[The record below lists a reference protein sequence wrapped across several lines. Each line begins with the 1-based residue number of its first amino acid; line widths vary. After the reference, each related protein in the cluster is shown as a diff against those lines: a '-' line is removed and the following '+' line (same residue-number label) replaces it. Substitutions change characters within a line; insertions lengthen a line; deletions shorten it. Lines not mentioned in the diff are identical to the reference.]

1 MGRQSR
7 AGLRSVRMVG
17 AAMSKFGKME
27 RTMREDA
34 SVTALAAIN
43 RAGVDPSVV
52 EEILVGNAFGFADR
66 QGHLGPLIAT
76 SLGLE
81 NVATATVESACA
93 SSGVALQMGFNS
105 VASGLVDAV
114 LVIGV
119 EKVSQVDTRTA
130 TTYFTYGSDVSFEAG
145 SGGTFPGLYA
155 TLATAY
161 LHKYGATEE
170 QLAHV
175 AVKNHR
181 NALANPN
188 AHLHKAITVEQ
199 VMKSQYVAWPL
210 KFYDCCP
217 FSDGSAAVLLMSAG
231 MAKAWGAEG
240 VEIIGSG
247 RGGSA
252 AQLSARSSLV
262 EIPGTRQAAQQAFA
276 QAGVTPKQI
285 DFAEVHDCFTIAE
298 VLATEDLGLLKR
310 GQGASAAVEGVTAL
324 SGDVPINPSGG
335 LKAKGHPVGAT
346 GASQAVEVFEQLD
359 GRAGAR
365 QVKGAEVALTHNVG
379 ATGGSCAVHI
389 FRRA

>member
-1 MGRQSR
+1 
-7 AGLRSVRMVG
+7 MVG
-17 AAMSKFGKME
+17 AAMSKFGKMD

-34 SVTALAAIN
+34 AASALAAVN
-43 RAGVDPSVV
+43 RAGVDPSIV

-81 NVATATVESACA
+81 NVATATIESACA
-93 SSGVALQMGFNS
+93 SSGVALQIGVNN
-105 VASGLVDAV
+105 VASGLTDAT
-114 LVIGV
+114 LVVGV
-119 EKVSQVDTRTA
+119 EKVSGVDTRTA
-130 TTYFTYGSDVSFEAG
+130 TTYFTYGSDVPFEAG

-155 TLATAY
+155 TLASAY
-161 LHKYGATEE
+161 LRKYGATEE

-199 VMKSQYVAWPL
+199 VLASPYISWPL
-210 KFYDCCP
+210 KFFDCCP
-217 FSDGSAAVLLMSAG
+217 FSDGSAAVLLMAAPV
-231 MAKAWGAEG
+231 AKAWGLEG
-240 VEIIGSG
+240 IEVIGSG

-252 AQLSARSSLV
+252 AQLSQRSSLT
-262 EIPGTRQAAQQAFA
+262 EIPGTRQAALQAFA
-276 QAGVTPKQI
+276 QAGIGPKQV

-298 VLATEDLGLLKR
+298 ILATEDLGLVKR
-310 GQGASAAVEGVTAL
+310 GQGAASAAEGVTAL

-346 GASQAVEVFEQLD
+346 GAGQAFEVFEQLD

-379 ATGGSCAVHI
+379 ATGGSCAVHL
-389 FRRA
+389 FRRV